1 VGISPEEKAS
11 AVNRLDLQIL
21 AQEKIAEAK
30 ILLDAGK
37 WTGAYYLA
45 GYAVECGIKACIARL
60 FRTDEF
66 PEKSFSDKCYVHD
79 IDRLVVLAGLKAA
92 RDTDNAA
99 NPNLANNWTTVL
111 QWTVDSRYGRKTQQE
126 AQDIYD
132 AITNHPDGVLP
143 WIQARW

>member
-1 VGISPEEKAS
+1 M
-11 AVNRLDLQIL
+11 NRLDLQTL
-21 AQEKIAEAK
+21 AQEKIEEAK

-60 FRTDEF
+60 FRTDKF
-66 PEKSFSDKCYVHD
+66 PEKDFSDKCYVHV
-79 IDRLVVLAGLKAA
+79 IDRLVVLAGLKAE

-111 QWTVDSRYGRKTQQE
+111 KWTVDSRYDRKTQQE

>member
-1 VGISPEEKAS
+1 MGISPEEKAS

-92 RDTDNAA
+92 RDTDNSA

-111 QWTVDSRYGRKTQQE
+111 QRKVDSRYDRKTQQE